1 MFCPSRSGVNR
12 RSNLTPSGNSSPKI
26 TEQGSLRYVLPKDLP
41 NAVKQLT
48 DKELDAL
55 SAAVSV
61 EQQRRG
67 RNAPQNENE
76 HQGKVRD
83 GSAPVG
89 EGSIP
94 LSVGK
99 INAVRA
105 AFKAG
110 LKPSQIARQ
119 FRMSQADVRKAFAG
133 GSVK

>member
-1 MFCPSRSGVNR
+1 
-12 RSNLTPSGNSSPKI
+12 
-26 TEQGSLRYVLPKDLP
+26 
-41 NAVKQLT
+41 
-48 DKELDAL
+48 L

-61 EQQRRG
+61 EQQHRG
-67 RNAPQNENE
+67 RNVPQNENE

-83 GSAPVG
+83 GSASV
-89 EGSIP
+89 SFS

-119 FRMSQADVRKAFAG
+119 FKISQAEVRKALAR
-133 GSVK
+133 

>member
-1 MFCPSRSGVNR
+1 MRTHSVQQT
-12 RSNLTPSGNSSPKI
+12 TPDLVSTTPNGETPNI
-26 TEQGSLRYVLPKDLP
+26 AEQGRLRYVLPKDLP
-41 NAVKQLT
+41 TAIKQLT
-48 DKELDAL
+48 DNELDAL

-76 HQGKVRD
+76 HQVKIRD
-83 GSAPVG
+83 GSPLN

-99 INAVRA
+99 LNAVRA

-119 FRMSQADVRKAFAG
+119 FRLSQADVRNALASG
-133 GSVK
+133 PVK